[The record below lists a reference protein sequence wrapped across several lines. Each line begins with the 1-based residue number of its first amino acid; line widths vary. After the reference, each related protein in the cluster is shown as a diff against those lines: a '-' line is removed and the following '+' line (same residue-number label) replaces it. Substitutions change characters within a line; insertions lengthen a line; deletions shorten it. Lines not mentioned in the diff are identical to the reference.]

1 MMAMIRLLIKISFFL
16 ILCVFLFI
24 IIVLIIK
31 KYLNKIKEKKDMEDR
46 LVAQAMDDFVFD
58 SNESNDS
65 VSDMSSDIDSKK

>member
-1 MMAMIRLLIKISFFL
+1 
-16 ILCVFLFI
+16 
-24 IIVLIIK
+24 
-31 KYLNKIKEKKDMEDR
+31 MEDR